1 MNAVAQHQILSH
13 LITPRSACAHAV
25 AILAVLGGLLAAR
38 AAPAQQE
45 LPARL
50 QEVFMEGVQAQKAG
64 QLDAAEKAF
73 LRVLREGGEVAF
85 VYNNLG
91 IVYQQRGDQPKAIEQ
106 FRKAIRLNPN
116 YAAPRILLGASLLA
130 TGQVPEAT
138 RSLEK
143 AVKLAP
149 GEPLARLQL
158 AKAYERGNNFAGLV
172 EQYRALREIAPQ
184 EPEFAYQ
191 LGNAYLRLTAWCYQE
206 IARINPRSAR
216 GYQATAETNRMRG
229 RNDIA
234 IRAFQRAGALDPKL
248 PEIHLALAEIYLE
261 QGKPD
266 AARREIEQELEI
278 VPESAKAL
286 ALKKKI
292 EAAGA
297 PGP

>member
-1 MNAVAQHQILSH
+1 MTRKPENRFRDVRWQVGPA
-13 LITPRSACAHAV
+13 
-25 AILAVLGGLLAAR
+25 LASLAALALLFAGDVLR
-38 AAPAQQE
+38 AQQD

-50 QEVFMEGVQAQKAG
+50 QKVFMAGVQAQKAG
-64 QLDAAEKAF
+64 ELDAAEKAF
-73 LRVLREGGEVAF
+73 LRVLREGGDVAF

-91 IVYQQRGDQPKAIEQ
+91 IVYQQRGVHAKAIEQ
-106 FRKAIRLNPN
+106 FRKAIRLNPT

-143 AVKLAP
+143 AVILQP

-158 AKAYERGNNFAGLV
+158 AKAYERGNNFAGVV

-184 EPEFAYQ
+184 EPEYAYQ
-191 LGNAYLRLTAWCYQE
+191 LGNAYLRLAAWCYQE
-206 IARINPRSAR
+206 IARINPLSAR
-216 GYQATAETNRMRG
+216 GYQATAETYRMRG

-234 IRAFQRAGALDPKL
+234 IQAFQRAAAADPKL

-266 AARREIEQELEI
+266 VARREIEQELEI
-278 VPESAKAL
+278 APESAMAL

-292 EAAGA
+292 EAAVA
-297 PGP
+297 PNP